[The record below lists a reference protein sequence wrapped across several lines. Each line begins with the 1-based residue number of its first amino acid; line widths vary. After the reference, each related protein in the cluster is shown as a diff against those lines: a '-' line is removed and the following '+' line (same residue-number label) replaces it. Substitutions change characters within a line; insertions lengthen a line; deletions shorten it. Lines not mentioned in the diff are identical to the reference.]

1 MYDNARYDYP
11 AFGTFISPDTIVP
24 DPGMVIDYNRF
35 LYTRGNPLRYRDPD
49 GHCPKPPKSRG
60 PTICIAMFIKP
71 PEVLIG
77 PLTGGGDDRGFSTDS
92 DPRKSRAYVW
102 VSLNSNEVEL
112 YANPT
117 TFLRPAF
124 TVPNAIIP
132 DDPMPR
138 GVTHVPEEWT
148 PVGPS
153 DANSVVVTRRSTVYS
168 QTIHVSLDLVLAGL
182 PIWASPHI
190 NAEILLYTNREGQW
204 EALWDRDGYPWAEA
218 NYYDGEGNV
227 QIIFR
232 DPAVRGEIS
241 DLAAIEEDMNLI
253 KRLHVHIMRRGKEM
267 GAPVRSQNLYPPSQ
281 DNMPIIY

>member
-1 MYDNARYDYP
+1 M
-11 AFGTFISPDTIVP
+11 
-24 DPGMVIDYNRF
+24 
-35 LYTRGNPLRYRDPD
+35 
-49 GHCPKPPKSRG
+49 
-60 PTICIAMFIKP
+60 
-71 PEVLIG
+71 
-77 PLTGGGDDRGFSTDS
+77 
-92 DPRKSRAYVW
+92 
-102 VSLNSNEVEL
+102 
-112 YANPT
+112 
-117 TFLRPAF
+117 
-124 TVPNAIIP
+124 
-132 DDPMPR
+132 
-138 GVTHVPEEWT
+138 
-148 PVGPS
+148 GPS

-253 KRLHVHIMRRGKEM
+253 KRPHVHIMRRGKEM
-267 GAPVRSQNLYPPSQ
+267 GAPVCSQNLYPPSQ